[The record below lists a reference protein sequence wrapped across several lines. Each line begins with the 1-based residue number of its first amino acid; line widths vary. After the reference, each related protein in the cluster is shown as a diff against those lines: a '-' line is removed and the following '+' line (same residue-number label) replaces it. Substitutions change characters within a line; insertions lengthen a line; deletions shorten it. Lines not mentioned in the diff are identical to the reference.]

1 MLLII
6 ILITCRHDTDEA
18 NSNQAQSSQHY
29 SNFRMHSMAYKYFH
43 DNFKNNKFGIA
54 CSICDRLW
62 FEKDL
67 KNPSLAH
74 GDIINR
80 ITVNI
85 SFS

>member
-1 MLLII
+1 
-6 ILITCRHDTDEA
+6 
-18 NSNQAQSSQHY
+18 
-29 SNFRMHSMAYKYFH
+29 MHSMAYKYFH

-54 CSICDRLW
+54 CSICDGLW

-67 KNPSLAH
+67 KNPSLSH